1 MESNENRNE
10 SEKDD
15 EAIELNYR
23 IDDNPPWYLSL
34 LLGFQVKIFINIQIP
49 SITALMLRQ
58 GWP

>member
-10 SEKDD
+10 SENDD

-49 SITALMLRQ
+49 SIPYITVLM
-58 GWP
+58 

>member
-1 MESNENRNE
+1 MGSNENRNE

-34 LLGFQVKIFINIQIP
+34 LLGFQVKIRYLNIQSFRLI
-49 SITALMLRQ
+49 
-58 GWP
+58 